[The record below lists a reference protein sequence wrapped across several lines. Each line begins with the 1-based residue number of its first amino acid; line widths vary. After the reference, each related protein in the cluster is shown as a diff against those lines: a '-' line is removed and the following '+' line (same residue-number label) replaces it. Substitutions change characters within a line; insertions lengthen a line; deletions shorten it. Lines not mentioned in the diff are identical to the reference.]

1 MTVNGRTVLIDIRT
15 SDLTLKQMMDKIAEY
30 KEDPTY
36 ADCEIFVDGDLYAI
50 VAEPK
55 RYVGRRS
62 L

>member
-1 MTVNGRTVLIDIRT
+1 MTVSGRTVLIDIRT

-30 KEDPTY
+30 KEDPIY

-55 RYVGRRS
+55 KGVRGR
-62 L
+62 LL